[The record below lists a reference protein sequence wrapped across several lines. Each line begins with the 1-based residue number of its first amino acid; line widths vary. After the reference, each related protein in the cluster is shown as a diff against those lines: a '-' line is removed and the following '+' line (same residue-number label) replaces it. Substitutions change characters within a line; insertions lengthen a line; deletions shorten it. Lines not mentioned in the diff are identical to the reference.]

1 MHSIN
6 GRFRRRP
13 SLHPERHTC
22 RRVYCFSGG
31 RENFNYMPEYKRLLC
46 SRKGKVV
53 KMKTAYEIIKDAGQ
67 MNRTVIAAKVGGE
80 TVDLSREV
88 PDGALVEALTF
99 EQIEGKKVFW
109 HTASHILAAAVK
121 RLYPDAKL
129 TIGPSIDNGFYY
141 DIDSEV
147 SFTPD
152 IIEKIEKEMQKIVKE
167 DAKMERFV
175 LPRDEAIKLMEE
187 KREPYK
193 VMLIGRVP
201 EGEDISFYKM
211 GEFVDL
217 CAGPHLFST
226 GAVKAFKLLQCTGA
240 YWEGDSKNKMLQR
253 VYGIAFPKKDELAA
267 YLERIEEAKKRDHR
281 KLGREL
287 DLFDIYDEGPGF
299 PFFLPK
305 GMVLRNLLED
315 FWREEHRKNGYQEIR
330 TPIMLNKDLWLR
342 SGHWDHYK
350 NNMYTT
356 VIDDQDFAIKPMN
369 CPGGML
375 AYKRCIHSYRDLP
388 QRMAELGLVHRHE
401 LSGALHGLMR
411 VRCFT
416 QDDAHI
422 FMTPDQI
429 ESEILGVMRMID
441 NFYSVFGF
449 KYSLELSTR
458 PEDSMGS
465 DEQWDMATNALRRA
479 LEDNGKPYTVNEGD
493 GAFYGPKID
502 FHLEDSLGRTWQCGT
517 IQLDF
522 QMPERFDL
530 TYVGQDNERHRPV
543 MIHRVIF
550 GSIERFIGILTEHY
564 AGAFPL
570 WLNPVQVKI
579 LSINERNIDW
589 CNEIENSL
597 VSAGLRV
604 ESDHRSEKLG
614 FKLREAQLQKVPYML
629 VIGDNETN
637 ERKVTIRSRREG
649 NLGSMSVD
657 EFIARCDE
665 EIKLKKQ

>member
-13 SLHPERHTC
+13 ILHPERHTC
-22 RRVYCFSGG
+22 RRVFCFFGG
-31 RENFNYMPEYKRLLC
+31 RKNFNYMPEYKRLCC

-67 MNRTVIAAKVGGE
+67 MNRAVIAAKVGGE
-80 TVDLSREV
+80 TMDLSREV
-88 PDGALVEALTF
+88 PDGASVEALTF
-99 EQIEGKKVFW
+99 EQTEGKKVFW
-109 HTASHILAAAVK
+109 HTASHVLAAAVK

-152 IIEKIEKEMQKIVKE
+152 IMEKIEKEMQKIVKE

-187 KREPYK
+187 KNEPYK

-226 GAVKAFKLLQCTGA
+226 GAVKALKLLQCTGA

-375 AYKRCIHSYRDLP
+375 AYKRRIHSYRDLP

-441 NFYSVFGF
+441 SFYSVFGF

-465 DEQWDMATNALRRA
+465 DEQWNMATNALRRA

-589 CNEIENSL
+589 CNEIETSL

-649 NLGSMSVD
+649 DLGSMSVD
-657 EFIARCDE
+657 EFIVKCNE